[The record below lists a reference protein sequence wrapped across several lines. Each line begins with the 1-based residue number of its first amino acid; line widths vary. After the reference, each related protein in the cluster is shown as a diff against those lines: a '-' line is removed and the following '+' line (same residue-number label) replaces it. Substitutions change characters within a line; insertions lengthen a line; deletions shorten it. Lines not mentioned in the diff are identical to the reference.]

1 MAVDKISKSTRIIR
15 ENFTFPGSSLAASA
29 YYDVNINVTK
39 SGYTPIGVSNWQ
51 INGTTRC
58 ALLYAAFTTA
68 TNLRLRI
75 INASDASPQT
85 FSDGAVSVLYMSN

>member
-1 MAVDKISKSTRIIR
+1 MATGTIKKGIVTQQFIFAGQSVTA
-15 ENFTFPGSSLAASA
+15 GS
-29 YYDVNINVTK
+29 YVDVNIDVSK
-39 SGYTPIGVSNWQ
+39 SGYKAIGIGHWV

-75 INASDASPQT
+75 VNTSDSSAQS
-85 FSDGAVSVLYMSN
+85 FAESAVTVLYE